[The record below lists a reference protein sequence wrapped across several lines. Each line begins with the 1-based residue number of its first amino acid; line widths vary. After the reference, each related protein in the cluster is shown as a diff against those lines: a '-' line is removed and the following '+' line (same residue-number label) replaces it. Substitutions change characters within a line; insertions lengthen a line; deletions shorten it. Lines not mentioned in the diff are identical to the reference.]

1 MANEKELP
9 TFKTR
14 PACQK
19 DYAILKH
26 MIATEET
33 QKLRDTD
40 NAIVLAVE
48 KTATKTEIK
57 AAVQAVFGVKVKS
70 VNTIRV
76 TGKTK
81 RVGRYEGKLPDY
93 KKAIVRLDSSFD
105 LGQIQNLVASE
116 EMQAN
121 VETTSDDKAE

>member
-1 MANEKELP
+1 MANEKEIP

-14 PACQK
+14 PAVQK

-26 MIATEET
+26 MINTEET
-33 QKLRDTD
+33 QKLRENE

-48 KTATKTEIK
+48 KTATKLEIK

-76 TGKTK
+76 TGKTR

-121 VETTSDDKAE
+121 ETPSETTAE

>member
-1 MANEKELP
+1 MANEKEIP

-14 PACQK
+14 PAVQK

-26 MIATEET
+26 MINTEET
-33 QKLRDTD
+33 QKLRENE

-48 KTATKTEIK
+48 KTATKLEIK

-76 TGKTK
+76 TGKTR

-121 VETTSDDKAE
+121 ETPNETTAE

>member
-1 MANEKELP
+1 MANEKEIP

-14 PACQK
+14 PAVQK

-26 MIATEET
+26 MINTEET
-33 QKLRDTD
+33 QKLRENE

-48 KTATKTEIK
+48 KTATKLEIK

-76 TGKTK
+76 TGKTR

-105 LGQIQNLVASE
+105 LGEIQNLVASE
-116 EMQAN
+116 EMKAN
-121 VETTSDDKAE
+121 ETPTETTAE